1 MIDSIESL
9 YFLQDSDGYATMETY
24 CDVLR
29 SHDSSD
35 TLDIGVY
42 RLIEEAYY
50 EGQINGRPLEIVD

>member
-1 MIDSIESL
+1 
-9 YFLQDSDGYATMETY
+9 METY